1 MMVIAERKD
10 WPAEGFASAP
20 DLFVDL
26 RILSL
31 TFGIWTFRQDV
42 VLSGWSWNSV
52 LWAMWAKLHT
62 RPTSVFSLN
71 ELQHALGEL
80 GPLGD

>member
-42 VLSGWSWNSV
+42 VLSGW
-52 LWAMWAKLHT
+52 AMWAKLHT